1 MNKETTVLNKWER
14 CYLISVISSDWT
26 AQKIIL
32 ETVRKEA
39 ESNKE
44 SSYNRIK
51 LNNEIL
57 KFNLFEGLL
66 AKLTGREAALEE
78 LVSIEDEK

>member
-1 MNKETTVLNKWER
+1 MNKETTVLNEWER

-32 ETVRKEA
+32 EAVRKEA